1 MSSRPGKGSAL
12 RIRTRPRSSDLLALR
27 RLVESTGV
35 FYREEIEIAIE
46 LLEERLRH
54 GAKSGY
60 EFIFAERQGQ
70 LVGYCVWGAVPL
82 TKGSYD
88 LYWIAVAPEAQG
100 LGVGRRLMDLAEL
113 AVAKRGGGR
122 LFIETS
128 SRDAYVRTRRFYRAA
143 GYSRAARLRDFY
155 ARGDHKVV
163 FSKLIA
169 RARRRAHT

>member
-1 MSSRPGKGSAL
+1 RARARAASGKMSGRAAKGSAL
-12 RIRTRPRSSDLLALR
+12 RLRTRPRRSDIRALR

-35 FYREEIEIAIE
+35 FYPEEIEIAME

-60 EFIFAERQGQ
+60 EFVFAERAGE

-100 LGVGRRLMDLAEL
+100 LGIGRRLMDLAEL
-113 AVAKRGGGR
+113 AVAKLGGGR
-122 LFIETS
+122 LYIETS
-128 SRDAYVRTRRFYRAA
+128 SRDAYV
-143 GYSRAARLRDFY
+143 
-155 ARGDHKVV
+155 
-163 FSKLIA
+163 
-169 RARRRAHT
+169 